1 MANEVK
7 IVGLEEAVKRLKKWQ
22 IVKTQAVKD
31 RLKKQAFKVELA
43 AKDVITSL
51 VYNQPSDSEYRRT
64 GRLRASIS
72 TNWAGSGLSEGKTG
86 GQAEAGDGV
95 KQPQGPSELVY
106 VVGTNVHY
114 GPYVEFGTS
123 KMVERPYLFPAY
135 FSLEGETVAAIA
147 KILKEDITL

>member
-7 IVGLEEAVKRLKKWQ
+7 IVGLEDAIKRLKKWQ

-43 AKDVITSL
+43 AKQVVAVD
-51 VYNQPSDSEYRRT
+51 T
-64 GRLRASIS
+64 GRLRASVS
-72 TNWAGSGLSEGKTG
+72 TNWAGSGMNEGKMSAKA
-86 GQAEAGDGV
+86 QPGDGV
-95 KQPQGPSELVY
+95 SQPQGPKELVY
-106 VVGTNVHY
+106 VVGTNVKY
-114 GPYVEFGTS
+114 ARRIEFGFVGKDS
-123 KMVERPYLFPAY
+123 LGRSYNQPAQPYLFQAY